1 MKTHNKHL
9 LIAGIIILVSGLA
22 ALGYWLWKDGIVSS
36 ILKGRQPSSPLG
48 DGGNAPDTVPTDLF
62 PLRRGSVGKN
72 VKTLQRALNA
82 AIAHFIPA
90 RPFIYRG
97 VQKTSIAVDGV
108 WKDETQ
114 AAVNWFYMIDKKQIT
129 EAELRRLQNIK

>member
-22 ALGYWLWKDGIVSS
+22 ALGYWLWKDGIVRS

-48 DGGNAPDTVPTDLF
+48 DGGNAPDSVPTDLF
-62 PLRRGSVGKN
+62 PLHRGSVGKN

-82 AIAHFIPA
+82 AIAYFIPA
-90 RPFIYRG
+90 RPFVYRG
-97 VQKTSIAVDGV
+97 KQRSAIAVDGV

>member
-36 ILKGRQPSSPLG
+36 MLKGRQPSSPSG
-48 DGGNAPDTVPTDLF
+48 DGGNAPSTVPTDLF
-62 PLRRGSVGKN
+62 PLRRGSIGSN
-72 VKTLQRALNA
+72 VKALQRALNA
-82 AIAHFIPA
+82 AIAYFIPA
-90 RPFIYRG
+90 RPFVYRG
-97 VQKTSIAVDGV
+97 KQRSAIAVDGV

>member
-1 MKTHNKHL
+1 MKKHNKHI

-48 DGGNAPDTVPTDLF
+48 GNAPDSVPTDLF
-62 PLRRGSVGKN
+62 PLHRGSVGKN

-82 AIAHFIPA
+82 AIAYFIPA
-90 RPFIYRG
+90 RPFVYRG
-97 VQKTSIAVDGV
+97 KQRSAIAVDGV